1 MNSAPA
7 AVPATWVLFAE
18 MADFAKLTISS
29 QNLRKGGKHLQS
41 KHNKSRSL
49 KSKIIASAIA
59 AVLVASS
66 AVPAITTGLGSA
78 NAASVDD
85 EATGATDVTT
95 IGNTQ
100 DNIVWTNAT
109 YFDYLTDDE
118 KSGGYLTGIK
128 KYGTGFNG
136 SIDEWYPY
144 YGFNNKIKD
153 IANRNSAWSK
163 PLYFGNFCN
172 TLGAYNTSPH
182 HVGSGWHSGYD
193 EAVAQT
199 TRFDYAANNS
209 NGLSNM
215 YQSYQGLMQ
224 STLDANGNLMATS
237 TLKAPYFDEAQ
248 LGDYAK
254 VFKSRF
260 PFRSYE
266 ENGVTK
272 YEFDSTGAKDNVYFT
287 WSGTTPTKVNYGA
300 GTSYGVKDGIDYF
313 MNPADGQSS
322 GYGIFPFNNR
332 SAVNVPS
339 NEIWI
344 KSSYGTVAF
353 YAWNNSGNNG
363 GPIALSKNSSGY
375 FVINQSMIGS
385 YSNFIITSQAGGW
398 SNQTGNLNI
407 SDYKGGAYNY
417 SAGVVSKLN
426 TSENLDFGFGIKTE
440 MNFRVPKG
448 GVDKAGNDIKFTYS
462 GDDDLWVYIT
472 DTTTNTSQLV
482 LDLGGNHKQATG
494 EINFKTMKAT
504 ANDVYGRGKVTTD
517 FTYDYSKTYKM
528 SIFYMERGMLESN
541 CKMTFTMVP
550 LGNNVIVTEKIDTT
564 YVNAGIKDAVTAAS
578 KFGFDVY
585 DGSTVKSSF
594 DLGNGDTATET
605 KCTTGNNVHVVQTHP
620 DTGLKYTTS
629 YDIYNTANKSG
640 TIRSGTTTTSPDIRL
655 INPSDDT
662 YDFAEVEADFV
673 NTPAL
678 ADVKITKKVN
688 GLSLGETDNTDFN
701 GKVEVSLDGGSNWGK
716 YPLEYTIGD
725 TGTTYTLTSAGELAS
740 NARLRNGRILKFA
753 NLPQGAKVRFTEE
766 NIDEE
771 HSFVS
776 VTGDDSGITVGASG
790 NLITVTNQKLT
801 PATQTIT
808 AKKTFDDQN
817 YSGTLFKFG
826 IKGLNIPDDP
836 AANAK
841 DTTIVSQETIS
852 VSNGTVTFNPLTFD
866 SEGVYRYFV
875 YEDTGYLAE
884 KGSTYAQDI
893 TKTSSNFVATI
904 TVTKSSNKFIAS
916 NPVFTRTNKTSAAAI
931 TASDLSG
938 ASLTT
943 ATFTNVAQKGSL
955 TINKTNQSKEKVG
968 SVQFALYKLTAQQ
981 ANSIK
986 SMSSDAD
993 KYDAV
998 LALDDSAK
1006 VSEQTT
1012 NTDGVAEFNDL
1023 DIYEANYTSS
1033 DQPGYQNYALIEI
1046 GGNADYHINK
1056 TPQIF
1061 KFPTYDTDE
1070 EVYQYHYTF
1079 DYVNGM
1085 IRNPYTAGNGM
1096 NALKLA
1102 GMFIVGMSLLAL
1114 AGFVLYKKRNNKSFS
1129 KAKHYK

>member
-1 MNSAPA
+1 M
-7 AVPATWVLFAE
+7 
-18 MADFAKLTISS
+18 
-29 QNLRKGGKHLQS
+29 QS

-59 AVLVASS
+59 AVLVVSS

-153 IANRNSAWSK
+153 IANSNSAWSK

-172 TLGAYNTSPH
+172 TNGAYDTSPH

-199 TRFDYAANNS
+199 TRFNYAANNS

-215 YQSYQGLMQ
+215 HQSYQGLMQ

-332 SAVNVPS
+332 SVGKTV
-339 NEIWI
+339 
-344 KSSYGTVAF
+344 GTRYIYLNKDNTGWGDTYCYF
-353 YAWNNSGNNG
+353 F
-363 GPIALSKNSSGY
+363 NSSGTVGNAWPGY
-375 FVINQSMIGS
+375 KMSTYSGGGS
-385 YSNFIITSQAGGW
+385 NVRIAIPNGATSCIFNNNNNDKTGDITDI
-398 SNQTGNLNI
+398 T
-407 SDYKGGAYNY
+407 YGAYWLGSDKSVHNWD
-417 SAGVVSKLN
+417 SKPSDAGTTV
-426 TSENLDFGFGIKTE
+426 SENLDFGFGIKTE

-494 EINFKTMKAT
+494 EINFKTMKST

-564 YVNAGIKDAVTAAS
+564 YVNAGIKDAVTAAN
-578 KFGFDVY
+578 KFGFAVY

-605 KCTTGNNVHVVQTHP
+605 KCTTGNYVHVVQTHP
-620 DTGLKYTTS
+620 ATGLKYTTS

-640 TIRSGTTTTSPDIRL
+640 TIQSGTTTTSPDIRL
-655 INPSDDT
+655 INPSGDT

-673 NTPAL
+673 NTPSVAP
-678 ADVKITKKVN
+678 VSITKTVT
-688 GLSLGETDNTDFN
+688 GLNVGETDNTDFN
-701 GKVEVSLDGGSNWGK
+701 GTVEVSLDGGSNWGK

-725 TGTTYTLTSAGELAS
+725 TGTTYTLTSEGELAS
-740 NARLRNGRILKFA
+740 NAQLRNGRTLEFA
-753 NLPQGAKVRFTEE
+753 NLPQGAKVRFTEGDT
-766 NIDEE
+766 DEE

-776 VTGDDSGITVGASG
+776 VTGDSDGITVGASG

-826 IKGLNIPDDP
+826 IKGLNIPGDP

-852 VSNGTVTFNPLTFD
+852 VSNGTVTFNPLTFT
-866 SEGVYRYFV
+866 EAGVYRYFV
-875 YEDTGYLAE
+875 YEDTSYLAE
-884 KGSTYAQDI
+884 KDRTAGTTYAHDI
-893 TKTSSNFVATI
+893 SQTSSNFVATI
-904 TVTKSSNKFIAS
+904 TVTKSGTTLTAS
-916 NPVFTRTNKTSAAAI
+916 NPVFTRTNKTSSAAI

-938 ASLTT
+938 ASLTA
-943 ATFTNVAQKGSL
+943 ATFTNVAKKGSL

-993 KYDAV
+993 KYDTV

-1061 KFPTYDTDE
+1061 KFPTYDTTE
-1070 EVYQYHYTF
+1070 SVYKYHYAF

>member
-1 MNSAPA
+1 
-7 AVPATWVLFAE
+7 

-59 AVLVASS
+59 AVLVVSS

-153 IANRNSAWSK
+153 IANSNSAWSK

-172 TLGAYNTSPH
+172 TSGAYNTSPH
-182 HVGSGWHSGYD
+182 HVGSVWPSGYN
-193 EAVAQT
+193 EAVDQT

-215 YQSYQGLMQ
+215 NQSYQGLMQ

-332 SAVNVPS
+332 SVGKTV
-339 NEIWI
+339 
-344 KSSYGTVAF
+344 GTR
-353 YAWNNSGNNG
+353 Y
-363 GPIALSKNSSGY
+363 IYLSKDNTGWGDTYCYFFNSSGT
-375 FVINQSMIGS
+375 VGNAWPGS
-385 YSNFIITSQAGGW
+385 KMSTYSGGGSNVRIAIPNGATSCIFNNNNNDKTGDITDI
-398 SNQTGNLNI
+398 T
-407 SDYKGGAYNY
+407 YGAYWLGNDK
-417 SAGVVSKLN
+417 SVHNWDSKPSDAGTTV
-426 TSENLDFGFGIKTE
+426 SENLDFGFGIKTE

-494 EINFKTMKAT
+494 EINFKTMKST
-504 ANDVYGRGKVTTD
+504 ANDVYGRGKVTTG

-550 LGNNVIVTEKIDTT
+550 LGNNVIVTEKIDTA

-640 TIRSGTTTTSPDIRL
+640 TIQSGTTTTSPDIRL

-688 GLSLGETDNTDFN
+688 GLNEGETDNTDFN
-701 GKVEVSLDGGSNWGK
+701 GTVEVSLDGGTTWGK
-716 YPLEYTIGD
+716 YPLQYKFG
-725 TGTTYTLTSAGELAS
+725 GNTYTLTSAGELAS
-740 NARLRNGRILKFA
+740 NAQLRNGRTLEFA
-753 NLPQGAKVRFTEE
+753 NLPQGAKVRFTEGDT
-766 NIDEE
+766 DEE

-776 VTGDDSGITVGASG
+776 VTGDSDGITVGASG
-790 NLITVTNQKLT
+790 NLITVTNQKNRPDQVTVTLEAKKNLT
-801 PATQTIT
+801 GADLVNGQFNFELLNSSRSVIQTKPCDNDGSIKFDSFTYSAAANETYYIREKIPATQ
-808 AKKTFDDQN
+808 DSD
-817 YSGTLFKFG
+817 
-826 IKGLNIPDDP
+826 IKSY
-836 AANAK
+836 
-841 DTTIVSQETIS
+841 DTTEYRVS
-852 VSNGTVTFNPLTFD
+852 VV
-866 SEGVYRYFV
+866 
-875 YEDTGYLAE
+875 
-884 KGSTYAQDI
+884 
-893 TKTSSNFVATI
+893 
-904 TVTKSSNKFIAS
+904 VTKSGLNLNPTVTYYKNSTVVSNAE
-916 NPVFTRTNKTSAAAI
+916 
-931 TASDLSG
+931 
-938 ASLTT
+938 
-943 ATFTNVAQKGSL
+943 FTNVVKRGEVY
-955 TINKTNQSKEKVG
+955 IVKEDNAGNDVTG
-968 SVQFALYKLTAQQ
+968 VQFGIYAVRINGESLAGKAPIQTARTETMSVPYTDGAKQKTAVHFSDLALYSDNIYYADE
-981 ANSIK
+981 NDK
-986 SMSSDAD
+986 SYQVYAIAEIDPGTGYF
-993 KYDAV
+993 KN
-998 LALDDSAK
+998 
-1006 VSEQTT
+1006 
-1012 NTDGVAEFNDL
+1012 NTVHYFTLPISG
-1023 DIYEANYTSS
+1023 S
-1033 DQPGYQNYALIEI
+1033 YA
-1046 GGNADYHINK
+1046 
-1056 TPQIF
+1056 P
-1061 KFPTYDTDE
+1061 KFE
-1070 EVYQYHYTF
+1070 
-1079 DYVNGM
+1079 YVNGH
-1085 IRNPYTAGNGM
+1085 ILSPNTGF
-1096 NALKLA
+1096 A
-1102 GMFIVGMSLLAL
+1102 GMAGIKMIGIYAICFASLLGA
-1114 AGFVLYKKRNNKSFS
+1114 AYVLYTKRNAK
-1129 KAKHYK
+1129 KARHRAKK

>member
-1 MNSAPA
+1 M
-7 AVPATWVLFAE
+7 
-18 MADFAKLTISS
+18 
-29 QNLRKGGKHLQS
+29 QS

-59 AVLVASS
+59 AVLVVSS

-153 IANRNSAWSK
+153 IANSNSAWSK

-172 TLGAYNTSPH
+172 TSGAYNTSPH
-182 HVGSGWHSGYD
+182 HIGAGRPSGYD

-199 TRFDYAANNS
+199 KRFDYAANNS
-209 NGLSNM
+209 NGLDNM
-215 YQSYQGLMQ
+215 HQSYQGLMQ

-313 MNPADGQSS
+313 MNPDDGQSS

-332 SAVNVPS
+332 SVGKPL
-339 NEIWI
+339 
-344 KSSYGTVAF
+344 GTR
-353 YAWNNSGNNG
+353 Y
-363 GPIALSKNSSGY
+363 IYLSKDNTGWGDTYCYFFNSSGT
-375 FVINQSMIGS
+375 VGNAWPGS
-385 YSNFIITSQAGGW
+385 KMSTYSGGGSNVRIAIPNGATSCIFNNNNNDKTGDITDI
-398 SNQTGNLNI
+398 T
-407 SDYKGGAYNY
+407 YGAYWLGNDK
-417 SAGVVSKLN
+417 SVHNWDSKPSDAGTTV
-426 TSENLDFGFGIKTE
+426 SENLDFGFGIKTE

-472 DTTTNTSQLV
+472 DTTTNTSQLI

-494 EINFKTMKAT
+494 EINFKTMKST

-550 LGNNVIVTEKIDTT
+550 LGNNVIVTEKIDTA

-640 TIRSGTTTTSPDIRL
+640 TIQSGTTTTSPNIRL
-655 INPSDDT
+655 INPSGDT

-673 NTPAL
+673 NTPAV
-678 ADVKITKKVN
+678 APVKITKKVN
-688 GLSLGETDNTDFN
+688 GLNEGETDNTDFN
-701 GKVEVSLDGGSNWGK
+701 GTVEVSLDGGSNWGK

-740 NARLRNGRILKFA
+740 NAQLRNGRTLEFA
-753 NLPQGAKVRFTEE
+753 NLPQGAKVRFTEGDT
-766 NIDEE
+766 DEE

-776 VTGDDSGITVGASG
+776 VTGDSDGITVGASG
-790 NLITVTNQKLT
+790 NLITVTNQKNRPDQVTVTLEAKKNLT
-801 PATQTIT
+801 GADLVYGQFNFELLNSSKSVIQTKTCDNDGSIKFDSFTYSAAANETYYIREKIPATQ
-808 AKKTFDDQN
+808 DSD
-817 YSGTLFKFG
+817 
-826 IKGLNIPDDP
+826 IKSY
-836 AANAK
+836 
-841 DTTIVSQETIS
+841 DTTEYRVS
-852 VSNGTVTFNPLTFD
+852 VV
-866 SEGVYRYFV
+866 
-875 YEDTGYLAE
+875 
-884 KGSTYAQDI
+884 
-893 TKTSSNFVATI
+893 
-904 TVTKSSNKFIAS
+904 VTKSGLILTPTVTYYKDSDVVRNAE
-916 NPVFTRTNKTSAAAI
+916 FTNEVKRGEVYIVKEDNAGNDVTGVQFGIYAVRRDGEDLAGKEPIQTARTETMSVPYTDGAKQKTAVHF
-931 TASDLSG
+931 SDL
-938 ASLTT
+938 
-943 ATFTNVAQKGSL
+943 
-955 TINKTNQSKEKVG
+955 
-968 SVQFALYKLTAQQ
+968 ALY
-981 ANSIK
+981 
-986 SMSSDAD
+986 SDNIYYAD
-993 KYDAV
+993 KNDKSYQMYAIAEIDPGTGYF
-998 LALDDSAK
+998 K
-1006 VSEQTT
+1006 N
-1012 NTDGVAEFNDL
+1012 NTVHYFTLPISG
-1023 DIYEANYTSS
+1023 S
-1033 DQPGYQNYALIEI
+1033 YA
-1046 GGNADYHINK
+1046 
-1056 TPQIF
+1056 P
-1061 KFPTYDTDE
+1061 KFE
-1070 EVYQYHYTF
+1070 
-1079 DYVNGM
+1079 YVNGH
-1085 IRNPYTAGNGM
+1085 ILSPNTGF
-1096 NALKLA
+1096 A
-1102 GMFIVGMSLLAL
+1102 GMAGIKMIGIYAICFASLLGA
-1114 AGFVLYKKRNNKSFS
+1114 AYVLYTKRNAK
-1129 KAKHYK
+1129 KARHRAKK

>member
-1 MNSAPA
+1 M
-7 AVPATWVLFAE
+7 
-18 MADFAKLTISS
+18 
-29 QNLRKGGKHLQS
+29 QS

-49 KSKIIASAIA
+49 KTKIIASAIA

-85 EATGATDVTT
+85 EATGATNVTT

-118 KSGGYLTGIK
+118 KSSGYLTGIK

-153 IANRNSAWSK
+153 IANSNSAWSK

-172 TLGAYNTSPH
+172 TSGAYDTSPH

-199 TRFDYAANNS
+199 TRFNYAANNS

-287 WSGTTPTKVNYGA
+287 WSGTTPTQVNYGA

-363 GPIALSKNSSGY
+363 GPKALSKNSSGY
-375 FVINQSMIGS
+375 YVIDQSMIGS
-385 YSNFIITSQAGGW
+385 YTQFIITSQAGGW

-417 SAGVVSKLN
+417 SGSAVTKLN

-440 MNFRVPKG
+440 MNFRVPQG

-494 EINFKTMKAT
+494 EINFKTMKST

-564 YVNAGIKDAVTAAS
+564 NVNAGIKDAVTAAS
-578 KFGFDVY
+578 EFGFDVY

-594 DLGNGDTATET
+594 DLGNGGTATET

-620 DTGLKYTTS
+620 NTGLKYTTS

-640 TIRSGTTTTSPDIRL
+640 TIQSGTTTTSPDIQL
-655 INPSDDT
+655 INPSGDT

-673 NTPAL
+673 NTPSVAP
-678 ADVKITKKVN
+678 VSITKTVT
-688 GLSLGETDNTDFN
+688 GLNAGETDNTDFN
-701 GKVEVSLDGGSNWGK
+701 GTVEVSLDGGTTWGT
-716 YPLEYTIGD
+716 YPLQYTFG
-725 TGTTYTLTSAGELAS
+725 GNTYTLTSAGKLAS
-740 NARLRNGRILKFA
+740 NARLRNGRTLNFA
-753 NLPQGAKVRFTEE
+753 GLPQGAKVRFTE
-766 NIDEE
+766 DATDVE

-776 VTGDDSGITVGASG
+776 VTGGTGGITVGASG
-790 NLITVTNQKLT
+790 NAITVTNKKNRPGEITVTLEAKKNLT
-801 PATQTIT
+801 GADLVYGQFNFELLNSSRSVIQTKPCDNDGSIKFDSFTYSAAANETYYIREKIPATQ
-808 AKKTFDDQN
+808 DSD
-817 YSGTLFKFG
+817 
-826 IKGLNIPDDP
+826 IKSY
-836 AANAK
+836 
-841 DTTIVSQETIS
+841 DTTEYRVS
-852 VSNGTVTFNPLTFD
+852 VV
-866 SEGVYRYFV
+866 
-875 YEDTGYLAE
+875 
-884 KGSTYAQDI
+884 
-893 TKTSSNFVATI
+893 
-904 TVTKSSNKFIAS
+904 VTKSGLNLNPTVTYYKNSTVVSNAE
-916 NPVFTRTNKTSAAAI
+916 
-931 TASDLSG
+931 
-938 ASLTT
+938 
-943 ATFTNVAQKGSL
+943 FTNVVKRGEVY
-955 TINKTNQSKEKVG
+955 IVKEDNAGNDVTG
-968 SVQFALYKLTAQQ
+968 VQFGIYAVRRNGEDLAGKDPIQTARTETMSVPYTDGAEQKTAVHFSDLALYSDNIYYADE
-981 ANSIK
+981 NDK
-986 SMSSDAD
+986 SYQVYAIAEIDPGTGYF
-993 KYDAV
+993 KN
-998 LALDDSAK
+998 
-1006 VSEQTT
+1006 
-1012 NTDGVAEFNDL
+1012 NTVHYFTLPISG
-1023 DIYEANYTSS
+1023 S
-1033 DQPGYQNYALIEI
+1033 YA
-1046 GGNADYHINK
+1046 
-1056 TPQIF
+1056 P
-1061 KFPTYDTDE
+1061 KFE
-1070 EVYQYHYTF
+1070 
-1079 DYVNGM
+1079 YVNGH
-1085 IRNPYTAGNGM
+1085 ILNPNTGF
-1096 NALKLA
+1096 A
-1102 GMFIVGMSLLAL
+1102 GMAGIKMIGIYAICFASLLGA
-1114 AGFVLYKKRNNKSFS
+1114 AYVLYTKRNAK
-1129 KAKHYK
+1129 KARHRAKK